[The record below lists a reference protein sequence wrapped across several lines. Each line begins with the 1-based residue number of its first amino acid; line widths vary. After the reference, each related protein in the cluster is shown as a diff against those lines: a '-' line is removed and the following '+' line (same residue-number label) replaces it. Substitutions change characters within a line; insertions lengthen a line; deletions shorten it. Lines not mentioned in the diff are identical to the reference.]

1 MKTLNSVLVTVP
13 FPENHMATLKA
24 ALAPAVVHVCKPS
37 DRQAI
42 SDALETADA
51 AILAGDISEQIL
63 AGKHLKWVHCDMA
76 GLTGSARPAVFEKGL
91 LVTGSAGRTA
101 PTLTEHALMFMLA
114 LTYDVYGLHD
124 QQRKHS
130 WGGLPGYQDRRGLVE
145 KTVGIIGLGNLGVE
159 LAKKCKAFNMRVLGY
174 RRSEE
179 PVAHVDI
186 MYAKDRGETF
196 EAILRESDFVVLA
209 TSLTDQTY
217 HMIGEVDLC
226 MMKPSAYLINMC
238 RGSVVDEQA
247 LIRALNEGTIAGAG
261 LDTTEIEPLPADS
274 LLWDAKN
281 VMITPHNTPTVPDRL
296 GNSLQIIL
304 TNIERYRNGQPLVNL
319 LMPKDVY
326 THP

>member
-13 FPENHMATLKA
+13 FPEHHMATLKA
-24 ALAPAVVHVCKPS
+24 ALAPATVHVCKPS
-37 DRQAI
+37 DKQAI

-51 AILAGDISEQIL
+51 AILAGDISDQIL
-63 AGKHLKWVHCDMA
+63 EGKHLKWVHCDMA

-101 PTLTEHALMFMLA
+101 PTLAEHALMFMLA

-124 QQRKHS
+124 QQRKHI

-159 LAKKCKAFNMRVLGY
+159 LAMKCKAFHMRVLGY
-174 RRSEE
+174 RRSTEM
-179 PVAHVDI
+179 VANVDV
-186 MYAKDRGETF
+186 MYAKDRGETI
-196 EAILRESDFVVLA
+196 EPILRESDFIVLT
-209 TSLTDQTY
+209 TSLTDETY
-217 HMIGEVDLC
+217 HMIGEAELR

-238 RGSVVDEQA
+238 RGSVVNEQA
-247 LIRALNEGTIAGAG
+247 LIRALNDGTIAGAG

-274 LLWDAKN
+274 LLWDAKH

-304 TNIERYRNGQPLVNL
+304 TNIERYRHEQALVNL
-319 LMPKDVY
+319 LTLKDVY
-326 THP
+326 TQK